1 MESVKRNILKDPQ
14 IRKFSLYGF
23 LKDLRFFEPYLLI
36 YLIGLGYDLFT
47 IGVLIAIR
55 EAIVYVFE
63 VPSGVIAD
71 HYGKKRELMLCF
83 LFYIVSFVFFFIGS
97 NLYMIGL
104 GMVFFGLGE
113 AFRSGSHKAMI
124 LSYLEQKGW
133 FDHKTFV
140 YGRTRSFSML
150 GGALSSFLSII
161 LILNLP
167 STRWI
172 FLISIVP
179 YLLDF
184 ALIASYP
191 DSLDERS
198 DRVFKFKSLIAETYE
213 HIVRIIKDPNLTKIL
228 ISSSMYDAI
237 FKSIRDYIQPI
248 LKMMLMTSTTLCF
261 FKQAAVSQEDQ
272 LTILLGVLYG
282 VFYIFSA
289 WVSKNAYLLNRWM
302 PSSRLM
308 SLSFDLMAVMILALG
323 LLVMKQYV
331 LGIVLIFF
339 LLNAMKDARRPVFV
353 DVCGDVMKKDQRA
366 TVLSV
371 DSQFKAL
378 FVIVL
383 APLFGW
389 IADHYSIGI
398 LFVGISVFI
407 IVINRMLKIHQPKA
421 HK

>member
-198 DRVFKFKSLIAETYE
+198 DRVFKFKSLLAETFE
-213 HIVRIIKDPNLTKIL
+213 HIARIFRDRNLTKIL

-248 LKMMLMTSTTLCF
+248 LKMMLMTSTTVWF
-261 FKQAAVSQEDQ
+261 FKHAAVSQEDQ
-272 LTILLGVLYG
+272 LTIMLGVLYG
-282 VFYIFSA
+282 IFYIFSA

-398 LFVGISVFI
+398 LFIGISVFI
-407 IVINRMLKIHQPKA
+407 IVINRMLKIHQP
-421 HK
+421 